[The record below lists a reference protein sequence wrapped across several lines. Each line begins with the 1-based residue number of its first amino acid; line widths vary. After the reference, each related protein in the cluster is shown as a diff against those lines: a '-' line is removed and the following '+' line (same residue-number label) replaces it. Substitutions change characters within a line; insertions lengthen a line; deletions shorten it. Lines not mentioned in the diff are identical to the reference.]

1 MYALYLGQ
9 GRFEEATTVVESLE
23 RTDSSE
29 LNAIEFISEPLDLS
43 GVDQWSIGE
52 QQPPSSA

>member
-9 GRFEEATTVVESLE
+9 GRFEEATSVVESLE

-29 LNAIEFISEPLDLS
+29 VNAIEFISGPLDLS
-43 GVDQWSIGE
+43 GVDQ
-52 QQPPSSA
+52 